1 MPYQL
6 GLRLLRS
13 VGTGG
18 FEPPTPRSRSECST
32 GLSHVP
38 NTLPFIT
45 SGSGGI
51 RTHEGLLTPT
61 RFPIVLLK
69 PLGHRSRTGAEGVG
83 FEPTD
88 ALRASRFSKPLPWAS
103 RASLR
108 KQTRASGG
116 RSATRTARHCPS
128 RARTW
133 TFLIQSQACCQLHQ
147 GAPNTRSPLQG
158 LFLHGRGE
166 SFEAGDGART
176 RDPQL
181 GKLMLCQLSYSRKF
195 LPNAL
200 QQSH

>member
-1 MPYQL
+1 MLYRAEPRPE
-6 GLRLLRS
+6 GCCLLLER
-13 VGTGG
+13 TGWDSN
-18 FEPPTPRSRSECST
+18 PRE
-32 GLSHVP
+32 
-38 NTLPFIT
+38 
-45 SGSGGI
+45 
-51 RTHEGLLTPT
+51 LLDPT

-69 PLGHRSRTGAEGVG
+69 PLGHRSPLERRGWDSNPRTPCERHGLANRSLGPLGHPSET
-83 FEPTD
+83 E
-88 ALRASRFSKPLPWAS
+88 RAP
-103 RASLR
+103 
-108 KQTRASGG
+108 GG
-116 RSATRTARHCPS
+116 LHRPPRVDCPS

-158 LFLHGRGE
+158 LFLHGRGVTTTTV
-166 SFEAGDGART
+166 FREAGDGART